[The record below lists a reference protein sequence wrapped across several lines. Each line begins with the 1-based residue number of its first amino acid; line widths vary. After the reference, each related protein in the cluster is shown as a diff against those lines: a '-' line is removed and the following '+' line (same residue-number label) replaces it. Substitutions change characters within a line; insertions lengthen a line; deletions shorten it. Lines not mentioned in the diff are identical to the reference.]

1 VRSTC
6 RSPPWPCSRWPPPAS
21 RCDGGRGDAHAP
33 GRVRASVG
41 IAALALQQIED
52 DLRADDVDQ
61 EELAAILRELIEDTD
76 PPGGFLAAVA
86 QLLTAA
92 ARRAEQIE
100 PDRDGDASCPLHEA
114 AALLTD
120 DAGQRLIWSARAL
133 HPQGDS

>member
-1 VRSTC
+1 MTGQRRT
-6 RSPPWPCSRWPPPAS
+6 RIE
-21 RCDGGRGDAHAP
+21 
-33 GRVRASVG
+33 RVRAAAG

-52 DLRADDVDQ
+52 DLSADDVDQ

-76 PPGGFLAAVA
+76 PPGGFIAAVA

-100 PDRDGDASCPLHEA
+100 PDRDGDASCPLDEA

-120 DAGQRLIWSARAL
+120 DAGQRLIWAARAL
-133 HPQGDS
+133 HPQGAS